1 MQATHNLCHKFGWK
15 IPPLQPPVSGSQR
28 LGKVERGQ
36 YCQTFLVFRGFT
48 QVSCLKPLA
57 NAQGLCFFQSCF
69 KLISSPSVANKLKL
83 NLKKQWTTD
92 FKKCAIFEKSI
103 LSWGEK
109 TIFLSNQFLFWRQGF
124 ISLILKNRE
133 STTRIDRFK
142 YKKITTKTK
151 IYNWCASLIYT
162 LWHFTFKI
170 LHFIFYIYILHLKK
184 RK

>member
-1 MQATHNLCHKFGWK
+1 MHVTHNLCHKFGWK

-92 FKKCAIFEKSI
+92 FKKCAIFDKSI

-109 TIFLSNQFLFWRQGF
+109 TIFLSNQYLFWRQGF

-151 IYNWCASLIYT
+151 IYIQLM
-162 LWHFTFKI
+162 
-170 LHFIFYIYILHLKK
+170 
-184 RK
+184 R